1 MSRKTTT
8 TRKPAAGKRK
18 LPVAKKM
25 DAARAIAFAKS
36 SAKKMIDAGVEA
48 AGNARKSAIAQFR
61 KTRKVA
67 INTANEAR
75 EVAVSRAEE
84 AKARTVEAVTHL
96 EKVFEQRVSRAISRL
111 GVPTTKDVR
120 ALSRQVT
127 QLQASVESLRRSRAR
142 AA

>member
-1 MSRKTTT
+1 MARKTRTT
-8 TRKPAAGKRK
+8 KKS
-18 LPVAKKM
+18 PVMKM
-25 DAARAIAFAKS
+25 DAAAAIAFART

-67 INTANEAR
+67 LSTANEAR
-75 EVAVSRAEE
+75 EVAMARAEE
-84 AKARTVEAVTHL
+84 AKARTVEVVTQL
-96 EKVFEQRVSRAISRL
+96 EKVFEHRVSRAISKL
-111 GVPTTKDVR
+111 GMPTTRDVR
-120 ALSRQVT
+120 ALSRQVA